1 MKCDVE
7 YDRECGMAR
16 KRREYVAGYRKGN
29 CKQIIK
35 EKCYRRRIGKADKA
49 SFYFCETQG
58 KGRAK
63 GRPRK
68 VTQRSFMDCGW
79 WMVDILSLMLY
90 TKFGCHPPTFLPTG
104 SLLISRIKPSMDQVR

>member
-1 MKCDVE
+1 MSVASVKCDVE

-49 SFYFCETQG
+49 SFYFCEAQG

-68 VTQRSFMDCGW
+68 VTLRSFKDCRW

-90 TKFGCHPPTFLPTG
+90 IKFGCVTFLQP
-104 SLLISRIKPSMDQVR
+104 PPQVS